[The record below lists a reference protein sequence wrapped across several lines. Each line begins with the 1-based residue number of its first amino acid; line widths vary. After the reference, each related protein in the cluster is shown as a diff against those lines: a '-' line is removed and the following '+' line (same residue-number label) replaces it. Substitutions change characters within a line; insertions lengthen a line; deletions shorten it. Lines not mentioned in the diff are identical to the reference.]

1 MNFIALGDVGISVR
15 KQCGYQRG
23 KEICDEKQGTDTDA
37 KENGLNMR
45 AEFQDLSPPLEEA

>member
-37 KENGLNMR
+37 KENRLNMK